1 MNTKQ
6 FKLLILES
14 PFENWGNPLVESIFS
29 KMVTLKKKGYGG
41 CYANGVLP
49 IDTTDFLSTHV
60 LLCEIERDGN
70 FTPVM
75 GYKTITLQKCRQYN
89 LNFPGLSLVQN
100 AKMPVHSEVVQSI
113 IERCEK
119 EQRSLAYLG
128 SWTMNPAYRHRQLLK
143 KELKEAFMAFYR
155 MVYREQNV
163 AEVLIGGTLRFKT
176 EKLFSDLGH
185 RPLSLDGQPLSP
197 IHVAH
202 LVKEPVLVMHSAD
215 FNETSLEAEKKWHG
229 VWEDRMIIEN
239 ENLQIAI
246 NRVA

>member
-1 MNTKQ
+1 MKTKQ

-14 PFENWGNPLVESIFS
+14 PFENWGNPLVESTFA
-29 KMVTLKKKGYGG
+29 KMVTLKKQGYGG
-41 CYANGVLP
+41 SYANGVLP

-60 LLCEIERDGN
+60 LLCENNRDGH
-70 FTPVM
+70 FIPVM
-75 GYKTITLQKCRQYN
+75 GYKTITLEKCRQYN

-100 AKMPVHSEVVQSI
+100 AKMPVHTQVVQSI

-128 SWTMNPAYRHRQLLK
+128 SWTVNPDYRHRQLLK
-143 KELKEAFMAFYR
+143 NELKEAFKAFYR

-176 EKLFSDLGH
+176 EKLFSELGH
-185 RPLSLDGQPLSP
+185 RPLALDNQPLSP

-215 FNETSLEAEKKWHG
+215 FNEASLEAEKKWRG
-229 VWEDRMIIEN
+229 VWEDRLTIES
-239 ENLQIAI
+239 EISQAAVQRIA
-246 NRVA
+246 